1 MGSKRFSLNGADVV
15 KLLKNAGL
23 VGGAAALT
31 YIANNLG
38 DLNLGTTLGL
48 VVPIVAVA
56 LDSAIKWLKDGTK
69 TT

>member
-1 MGSKRFSLNGADVV
+1 MGSKRFTLNGADVV

-31 YIANNLG
+31 YIANNIGQLDLG
-38 DLNLGTTLGL
+38 ATMGL

>member
-23 VGGAAALT
+23 VGGSAALT
-31 YIANNLG
+31 YIANNIGQLDLG
-38 DLNLGTTLGL
+38 ATMGL

-69 TT
+69 

>member
-1 MGSKRFSLNGADVV
+1 MGSKRFTLNGTDVV

-31 YIANNLG
+31 YIANNIGQL
-38 DLNLGTTLGL
+38 DLGTTMGL

-69 TT
+69 

>member
-1 MGSKRFSLNGADVV
+1 MGSKRFTLNGADVV

-31 YIANNLG
+31 YIANNIGQL
-38 DLNLGTTLGL
+38 DLGTTMGL

-69 TT
+69 

>member
-1 MGSKRFSLNGADVV
+1 MGSKRFTLNGADVV

-31 YIANNLG
+31 YIANNIGHL
-38 DLNLGTTLGL
+38 DLGTTMGL

-69 TT
+69 

>member
-1 MGSKRFSLNGADVV
+1 MGSKRFTLNGADVV

-23 VGGAAALT
+23 VGVAAALT
-31 YIANNLG
+31 YIANNIGQLDLG
-38 DLNLGTTLGL
+38 ATMGL

-69 TT
+69 

>member
-1 MGSKRFSLNGADVV
+1 MGSKRFTLNGTDVV

-23 VGGAAALT
+23 VGGAAAST
-31 YIANNLG
+31 YIANNIGQLDLG
-38 DLNLGTTLGL
+38 ATMGL

-69 TT
+69 

>member
-1 MGSKRFSLNGADVV
+1 MGSKRFTLNGADVV

-31 YIANNLG
+31 YIANNIGQL
-38 DLNLGTTLGL
+38 DLGTTMGL
-48 VVPIVAVA
+48 VVAIVAVA

-69 TT
+69 